1 MASSVGPAAVRQRR
15 FCSASAT
22 KQLWWSSS
30 WPSSHGYGGR
40 AAFMAIE
47 PRLWWSR
54 CVHGYRATAMVVAL
68 RSWPCLVRVWSP
80 CIMMKQL
87 LIGNQPLVYRNKV
100 TAACMGRVAAKLE
113 SMEPCSSLKE
123 RRRGSSSQARCTVVG
138 RLGLQPHR
146 LLLAPFCHVA
156 TAVLLGIG

>member
-1 MASSVGPAAVRQRR
+1 MAQWTTSS
-15 FCSASAT
+15 SASTDAKEIRGSSCQARFMVVGSVSGHGVFRWSCCCAT
-22 KQLWWSSS
+22 EAVLFGISYKT
-30 WPSSHGYGGR
+30 
-40 AAFMAIE
+40 AMVVEFMAVE

-54 CVHGYRATAMVVAL
+54 CVHGHRATAMVVAL

-113 SMEPCSSLKE
+113 SMEPCSSLKD
-123 RRRGSSSQARCTVVG
+123 R
-138 RLGLQPHR
+138 
-146 LLLAPFCHVA
+146 
-156 TAVLLGIG
+156 